1 MGYDVG
7 RHGGEDPEVG
17 DPPLAK
23 LVGLDFGL
31 RSSEDTVSWMLH
43 QLLLLALLFFGFNNL
58 VSFPCLGFVFC
69 AIGDGAGGCGIIVTG
84 SDMLFEI
91 FQSANVEIVCA
102 VDSQVIFLL
111 YFWGFCS
118 CNCSISRLLR

>member
-1 MGYDVG
+1 MML
-7 RHGGEDPEVG
+7 GGMEEDPEVG

-23 LVGLDFGL
+23 LVRLDFGL
-31 RSSEDTVSWMLH
+31 RSSEDTVSCMLH

-91 FQSANVEIVCA
+91 FQSANVKIVCA
-102 VDSQVIFLL
+102 VD
-111 YFWGFCS
+111 YFS
-118 CNCSISRLLR
+118 CYCCCRC